1 MEFDKKKLSFFII
14 ALIAVIMLSRYYLQ
28 IFTLGLSLV
37 FLWYSAKKK
46 NAFLLTLG
54 LLGLFIA
61 TLVHQRLHGSR
72 EGFQDANTSV
82 AESKIVSTHKS
93 KVPKKDCNDE
103 SKSVTRITVAELTKL
118 EYMFNVF
125 FGISSKKSRRIFK
138 NNCIENI
145 FDAMISSDKYKK
157 LDESEQIASN
167 WHIRDGIMDKIR
179 DLYHIYN
186 FSIQNLNIIIIKN
199 ILDFSKIADG
209 KFIISE
215 YGIDSIHKLSLDYFL
230 QNKKFVDKQFK
241 ILEFLDIISN
251 DKKGKKIEK
260 KIRGLKPAELYYNQ
274 RIKELCSLMVCF
286 EKYNIIT
293 SNDLK
298 TGYPS
303 GDLNG
308 DKWVIQT
315 LEQVKLDDFNI
326 NTDSLFKKYNIK
338 NLIIEKLKKNE
349 EEKTE
354 EIKSKLV
361 DFSKPG
367 SLLFEQLDNQDS
379 FEINRGLQNSEI
391 KEYEKFIVNNST
403 DESTETKKA
412 FTELADVNK
421 IRDNTVGTLNSIV
434 DDTRKLITD
443 VGEYKPSDKTM
454 KGYFEKYIKLFTG
467 FVDILVREQRAFFVG
482 IILIVLSIITNFIEV
497 TRN

>member
-186 FSIQNLNIIIIKN
+186 FSIQNVNIIIIKN
-199 ILDFSKIADG
+199 KLDFSKIADG
-209 KFIISE
+209 KFIICE
-215 YGIDSIHKLSLDYFL
+215 CGIDSIHKLSLDYFL

-260 KIRGLKPAELYYNQ
+260 KIRDLKPAELYYNQ

-379 FEINRGLQNSEI
+379 FEINRGLQNREI

>member
-72 EGFQDANTSV
+72 EGFQATTTSV
-82 AESKIVSTHKS
+82 AQSKMVSTLKS
-93 KVPKKDCNDE
+93 TVPEKDCNDE

-125 FGISSKKSRRIFK
+125 FGISSGKSRRIFK
-138 NNCIENI
+138 RNCIENV

-157 LDESEQIASN
+157 LDESEQKVKN

-186 FSIQNLNIIIIKN
+186 FSIQNVNIIINRNK
-199 ILDFSKIADG
+199 LDFSKIADG

-215 YGIDSIHKLSLDYFL
+215 YGIDSIQKLSLDYFL

-241 ILEFLDIISN
+241 ILEFLDILKSD
-251 DKKGKKIEK
+251 DKLVE

-286 EKYNIIT
+286 ENYNIIT

-298 TGYPS
+298 TRYPR

-349 EEKTE
+349 EDKTE

-367 SLLFEQLDNQDS
+367 SLLFEQLNNQDS
-379 FEINRGLQNSEI
+379 FETNRDLQNREI

-443 VGEYKPSDKTM
+443 VGEYKTSDKTM

-467 FVDILVREQRAFFVG
+467 FVDILVKEQRAFFVG